1 MNKRIKKKKK
11 KQMQIR
17 NLKELIR
24 LSTTDPDWLKKTV
37 ENAVEAIYKNIE
49 KFIEELKE
57 FAEKMKTEFFVGEEV
72 IADGVETEVTA
83 TAYDDCGNK
92 VYMVKGSMKDYYF
105 DELRRVSNVNC

>member
-1 MNKRIKKKKK
+1 MNKRIKKKKQ

-24 LSTTDPDWLKKTV
+24 LSTTDPDWLKKVV
-37 ENAVEAIYKNIE
+37 ENAVETIYKNIE

-72 IADGVETEVTA
+72 IADGRDTEITA
-83 TAYDDCGNK
+83 IAYDECGEK
-92 VYMVKGSMKDYYF
+92 VYMVEGSMKDYHF
-105 DELRRVSNVNC
+105 NELRRIHKC